1 MKKLGFKQLPK
12 NVKTRIIII
21 GFIIST
27 LIGFASTENSA
38 YRDENFL
45 PTFIISLI
53 IYFMLAYFISAE
65 SYEGFCT
72 IKSWVKKAIFGGG
85 LLISVLFGLL
95 VNKFDF
101 ELDELGDFLIP
112 FSLFY
117 IGIFIFSSVS
127 MWIYNSYKNE

>member
-53 IYFMLAYFISAE
+53 IYFMLAY
-65 SYEGFCT
+65 
-72 IKSWVKKAIFGGG
+72 
-85 LLISVLFGLL
+85 LL
-95 VNKFDF
+95 V
-101 ELDELGDFLIP
+101 
-112 FSLFY
+112 
-117 IGIFIFSSVS
+117 
-127 MWIYNSYKNE
+127 